1 MDTND
6 RYFSTKTNPIRRILF
21 MLIALGVFYVPMLL
35 LSIRHLISFLAV
47 LGLGVLFVVIILGI
61 AKKQGWMQIIFRN
74 QTVTLQGHSVMENM
88 NYFHLEDL
96 EIRDFTFY
104 QSKFQIA
111 KDRGDIKIRG
121 LKFTLENVENFSE
134 TKKYIEENF

>member
-21 MLIALGVFYVPMLL
+21 MLIALGVFYVPMLI
-35 LSIRHLISFLAV
+35 LSIRHLISFLAM
-47 LGLGVLFVVIILGI
+47 LGMGALFVAIILGI

-74 QTVTLQGHSVMENM
+74 KTVTLQGHSVMENM

-121 LKFTLENVENFSE
+121 LKFTLENVEKFSE
-134 TKKYIEENF
+134 AKKYIEENF

>member
-6 RYFSTKTNPIRRILF
+6 RYFSTKTNPIRRIL
-21 MLIALGVFYVPMLL
+21 MMCIPMAVILVPILIASIGHWIAILGILASAALL
-35 LSIRHLISFLAV
+35 F
-47 LGLGVLFVVIILGI
+47 GIIIGI

-74 QTVTLQGHSVMENM
+74 KTVTLQGHSVMEDM

-104 QSKFQIA
+104 QSKLQIA

-121 LKFTLENVENFSE
+121 LKFTLENVEKFSE

>member
-21 MLIALGVFYVPMLL
+21 MLIALGVFYVTMLI
-35 LSIRHLISFLAV
+35 LSIRHLISFLAM
-47 LGLGVLFVVIILGI
+47 LGMGALFVAIILGI

-74 QTVTLQGHSVMENM
+74 KTVTLQGHSVMENM

-121 LKFTLENVENFSE
+121 LKFTLENVEKFSE

>member
-6 RYFSTKTNPIRRILF
+6 RYFSTKTNPLRRILF
-21 MLIALGVFYVPMLL
+21 MLIALGVFYVPMLI
-35 LSIRHLISFLAV
+35 LSIRHLISFLAM
-47 LGLGVLFVVIILGI
+47 LGLGALFVAIILGI
-61 AKKQGWMQIIFRN
+61 AKKQGWMQISFRN
-74 QTVTLQGHSVMENM
+74 KTVTLQGHSVMENM

-121 LKFTLENVENFSE
+121 LKFTLENVEKFTE

>member
-21 MLIALGVFYVPMLL
+21 MLIALGVFYVPMLI
-35 LSIRHLISFLAV
+35 LSIRHLISFFAM
-47 LGLGVLFVVIILGI
+47 LGLGALFVAIILGI
-61 AKKQGWMQIIFRN
+61 AKKQGWMQISFRN
-74 QTVTLQGHSVMENM
+74 KTVTLQGHSVMENM

-121 LKFTLENVENFSE
+121 LKFTLENVEKFSE

>member
-21 MLIALGVFYVPMLL
+21 MLIALGVFYVPMLI
-35 LSIRHLISFLAV
+35 LSIRHLISFLAM
-47 LGLGVLFVVIILGI
+47 LGMGALFVAIILGI

-74 QTVTLQGHSVMENM
+74 KTVTLQGHSVMENM

-111 KDRGDIKIRG
+111 KDHGDIKIRG
-121 LKFTLENVENFSE
+121 LKFTLENVEKFSE

>member
-6 RYFSTKTNPIRRILF
+6 RYFSTKTNPIRRIL
-21 MLIALGVFYVPMLL
+21 MMCIPMAVILVPILIASIGHWIAILGILA
-35 LSIRHLISFLAV
+35 SAALIF
-47 LGLGVLFVVIILGI
+47 GIIIGI

-74 QTVTLQGHSVMENM
+74 KTVTLQGHSVMEDM
-88 NYFHLEDL
+88 NYFHLEDF

-104 QSKFQIA
+104 QSKLQIA

-121 LKFTLENVENFSE
+121 LKFTLENVEKFSE

>member
-21 MLIALGVFYVPMLL
+21 MLIALGVFYVPMLI
-35 LSIRHLISFLAV
+35 LSIRHLISFLAM
-47 LGLGVLFVVIILGI
+47 LGLGALFVAIILGI
-61 AKKQGWMQIIFRN
+61 AKKQGWMQISFRN
-74 QTVTLQGHSVMENM
+74 KTVTLQGHSVMENM

-121 LKFTLENVENFSE
+121 LKFTLENVEKFTE

>member
-6 RYFSTKTNPIRRILF
+6 RYFSTKTNPIRRIL
-21 MLIALGVFYVPMLL
+21 MMCIPMAVILVPILIASIGHWIAILGILASAALL
-35 LSIRHLISFLAV
+35 F
-47 LGLGVLFVVIILGI
+47 GIIIGI

-74 QTVTLQGHSVMENM
+74 KTVTLQGHSVMENM

-104 QSKFQIA
+104 QSKLQIA

-121 LKFTLENVENFSE
+121 LKFTLENVEKFSE

>member
-121 LKFTLENVENFSE
+121 LKFTLENVEKFSE
-134 TKKYIEENF
+134 TKKYIEDNF

>member
-21 MLIALGVFYVPMLL
+21 MLIALGVFYVPMLI
-35 LSIRHLISFLAV
+35 LSIRHLISFLAM
-47 LGLGVLFVVIILGI
+47 LGMGALFVAIILGI

-74 QTVTLQGHSVMENM
+74 KTVTLQGHSVMENM

-121 LKFTLENVENFSE
+121 LKFTLENVEKFSE

>member
-21 MLIALGVFYVPMLL
+21 MLIAIGVFYVPMLI
-35 LSIRHLISFLAV
+35 LSIRHLISFLAM
-47 LGLGVLFVVIILGI
+47 LGMGALFVAIILGI

-74 QTVTLQGHSVMENM
+74 KTVTLQGHSVMENM

-121 LKFTLENVENFSE
+121 LKFTLENVEKFSE

>member
-6 RYFSTKTNPIRRILF
+6 RFFSTKTNPIRRIL
-21 MLIALGVFYVPMLL
+21 MMCIPMAVILVPILIASLGHW
-35 LSIRHLISFLAV
+35 IAV
-47 LGLGVLFVVIILGI
+47 LGILAAAALIFGIVIGI
-61 AKKQGWMQIIFRN
+61 AKKQGWMQITFRN
-74 QTVTLQGHSVMENM
+74 KTVTLQGHSAMENM

-104 QSKFQIA
+104 QSKLQIP

-121 LKFTLENVENFSE
+121 LHFTLENVENFSE
-134 TKKYIEENF
+134 TRRYIEENF

>member
-21 MLIALGVFYVPMLL
+21 MLIALGVFYVPMLI
-35 LSIRHLISFLAV
+35 LSIRHLISFLAM
-47 LGLGVLFVVIILGI
+47 LGMGALFVAIILGI

-74 QTVTLQGHSVMENM
+74 KTVTLQGHSVMENM

>member
-6 RYFSTKTNPIRRILF
+6 RYFSTKTNPIRRILMMCIPLAVIF
-21 MLIALGVFYVPMLL
+21 VPILIA
-35 LSIRHLISFLAV
+35 SIGHWIAV
-47 LGLGVLFVVIILGI
+47 LGILATAALLFGIIIGI
-61 AKKQGWMQIIFRN
+61 AKKQGWMQISFRN
-74 QTVTLQGHSVMENM
+74 KTVTLQGHSVMENM

-121 LKFTLENVENFSE
+121 LKFTLENVEKFSE

>member
-21 MLIALGVFYVPMLL
+21 MLIALGVFYVPMLI
-35 LSIRHLISFLAV
+35 LSIRHLISFLAM
-47 LGLGVLFVVIILGI
+47 LGMGALFVAIILGI

-74 QTVTLQGHSVMENM
+74 KTVTLQGHSVMENM

-121 LKFTLENVENFSE
+121 LKFTLENVEKFSE
-134 TKKYIEENF
+134 TKKNIEENF

>member
-6 RYFSTKTNPIRRILF
+6 RYFSTKTNPIRRILMMCIPMAVIF
-21 MLIALGVFYVPMLL
+21 VPILIA
-35 LSIRHLISFLAV
+35 SIGHWIAV
-47 LGLGVLFVVIILGI
+47 LGILASAALIFGIIIGI

-74 QTVTLQGHSVMENM
+74 KTVTLQGHSVMENM

-121 LKFTLENVENFSE
+121 LKFTLENVEKFSE

>member
-21 MLIALGVFYVPMLL
+21 MLIALGVFYVPMLI
-35 LSIRHLISFLAV
+35 LSIRHLISFLAM
-47 LGLGVLFVVIILGI
+47 LGMGALFVAIILGI

-74 QTVTLQGHSVMENM
+74 KTVTLQGHSVMENM

-121 LKFTLENVENFSE
+121 LKFTLENVEKFSE
-134 TKKYIEENF
+134 TKKYIEDNF

>member
-47 LGLGVLFVVIILGI
+47 LGLGALFVAIILGI

>member
-121 LKFTLENVENFSE
+121 LKFTLENVENLSE

>member
-6 RYFSTKTNPIRRILF
+6 RYFSTKTNSIRRILF
-21 MLIALGVFYVPMLL
+21 MLIALGVFYVPMLI
-35 LSIRHLISFLAV
+35 LSIRHLISFLAM
-47 LGLGVLFVVIILGI
+47 LGMGALFVAIILGI

-74 QTVTLQGHSVMENM
+74 KTVTLQGHSVIENM

-121 LKFTLENVENFSE
+121 LKFTLENVEKFSE
-134 TKKYIEENF
+134 TKKYIEDNF

>member
-21 MLIALGVFYVPMLL
+21 MLIALGVFYVPMLI

-47 LGLGVLFVVIILGI
+47 LGMGALFVVIILGI

-74 QTVTLQGHSVMENM
+74 KTVTLQGHSVMENM

-121 LKFTLENVENFSE
+121 LKFTLENVEKFAE

>member
-6 RYFSTKTNPIRRILF
+6 RYFSTKTNPIRRIL
-21 MLIALGVFYVPMLL
+21 MMCIPMAVILVPILIASIGHWIAILGILA
-35 LSIRHLISFLAV
+35 SAALIF
-47 LGLGVLFVVIILGI
+47 GIIIGI

-74 QTVTLQGHSVMENM
+74 KTVTLQGHSVMEDM

-104 QSKFQIA
+104 QSKLQIA

-121 LKFTLENVENFSE
+121 LKFTLENVEKFSE